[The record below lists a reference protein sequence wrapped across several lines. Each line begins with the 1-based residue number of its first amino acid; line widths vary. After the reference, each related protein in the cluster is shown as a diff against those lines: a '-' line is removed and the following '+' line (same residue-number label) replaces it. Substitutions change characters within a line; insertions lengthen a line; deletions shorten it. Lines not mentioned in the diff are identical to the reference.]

1 MGQRSIILQ
10 IQSQNKINKTKLWI
24 KKQVTGNR
32 KNKQSNKK
40 KKTKTKKKKNKNKN
54 KQTKE
59 TWQTTSHWH
68 THNYYYQKQPH
79 SQTGIKM
86 NPLKCTG
93 KKRLI
98 YGIYL

>member
-40 KKTKTKKKKNKNKN
+40 KKKTN
-54 KQTKE
+54 KQKRYDKPL
-59 TWQTTSHWH
+59 H
-68 THNYYYQKQPH
+68 
-79 SQTGIKM
+79 TGILITIITKS
-86 NPLKCTG
+86 NHIHKLALK
-93 KKRLI
+93 
-98 YGIYL
+98 